1 MMNFT
6 QPRLRLLSLL
16 SVTLLVVGC
25 ASYYLFRQNIA
36 PTSESF
42 AVEDMNEGG
51 IEDIGTLTRP
61 DVEKRLNYL
70 IHDTLETLE
79 AVELITQSELSL
91 TIDGAQPV
99 GEQELQYEELF
110 VPFTSAQVKAAL
122 ASIQDLRFAQRLFAD
137 GSEIRLD
144 TSRLDPLW
152 KRAATPDEHAAEQYR
167 PERLRFRDGSEK
179 LFADINVQP
188 KADSDDIVLSDDYIA
203 LPINKPLAS
212 FDLKVAYRSYPAFK
226 KVVLDKDHPQV
237 TLDDGQHFQLTALG
251 DSSASLR
258 LSTPK
263 TTTFVVQG
271 LTDEGKALYSN
282 GNNTRSF
289 PSESDIEALRDYYK
303 ALRQTKDDLD
313 QFKTSQAIQQR
324 LEQVTEAL
332 SKQAGP
338 LKNTEADYRFEAT
351 PQRIVIHVLEPM
363 EDNVA
368 VFGQVQN
375 ILAEQ
380 ARYIAFDRKSDRY
393 GFIDQTGQWLIKPR
407 WVQVQESGV
416 AGIYW
421 VLAME
426 KSANSQADS
435 REAVGKTAYFPA
447 GSNKPVN
454 LPFEHITQIM
464 DNGLLLVERE
474 TNGPYGLYDSGNHRF
489 ILPMKFVNP
498 TVTSSLFIARLGNK
512 TYATEGEY
520 GAYTLAGKEV
530 LPPRFSDIQQSGNYL
545 YTNSADQNRQ
555 DVFDLEGKRINLQGY
570 NAIGHF
576 VDEQPLLVQ
585 DVRSKKFAFI
595 NRQGTLLPIKLPYD
609 EVEPFS
615 NGMAVVGRD
624 SSYGAIDLKGTLQ
637 IPLEY
642 TTINSFQTRY
652 AAAVRAGD
660 SGLVLISQ
668 NNKLVKKLGSYT
680 SLKVSDNSN
689 EARYYVRNPDNP
701 DESLVYDADGNRVDK
716 EE

>member
-1 MMNFT
+1 MNFT

-25 ASYYLFRQNIA
+25 ASYYLFRQSSML
-36 PTSESF
+36 PSESF
-42 AVEDMNEGG
+42 AAEDMNGGG
-51 IEDIGTLTRP
+51 IEDIGTLALP
-61 DVEKRLNYL
+61 DAEKRLNYL
-70 IHDTLETLE
+70 IHDTSETLE
-79 AVELITQSELSL
+79 ALELVTQSEISL
-91 TIDGAQPV
+91 TIEGTQPA

-110 VPFTSAQVKAAL
+110 VPFTSAQLKTAL
-122 ASIQDLRFAQRLFAD
+122 ASIQDLRFVQRLFAD

-144 TSRLDPLW
+144 TSSLDPLW
-152 KRAATPDEHAAEQYR
+152 KRAATPDEHAAIQYR

-179 LFADINVQP
+179 LFADIKVQP
-188 KADSDDIVLSDDYIA
+188 KADSDDIVLSDDYIT
-203 LPINKPLAS
+203 LPLNKPLAS
-212 FDLKVAYRSYPAFK
+212 LDLKIAYRSYPAFK

-271 LTDEGKALYSN
+271 LTDNGKALYSN

-289 PSESDIEALRDYYK
+289 PSQSDIDALRDYYK
-303 ALRQTKDDLD
+303 ALRQTKADLD
-313 QFKTSQAIQQR
+313 QFKTSQAVQQR
-324 LEQVTEAL
+324 LEHLTEAL
-332 SKQAGP
+332 STQAGP

-363 EDNVA
+363 QDNVA
-368 VFGQVQN
+368 VFTQVQN
-375 ILAEQ
+375 VLAEQ
-380 ARYIAFDRKSDRY
+380 VRYIALDRKSERY
-393 GFIDQTGQWLIKPR
+393 GFIDQGGQWLIKPR
-407 WVQVQESGV
+407 WLQVQESGV
-416 AGIYW
+416 ADIYSLLTLEG
-421 VLAME
+421 VD
-426 KSANSQADS
+426 Q
-435 REAVGKTAYFPA
+435 TAYFPA
-447 GSNKPVN
+447 GSNKLIN
-454 LPFEHITQIM
+454 LPFELITQTM

-474 TNGPYGLYDSGNHRF
+474 TNGPYGLYDARNHRF

-498 TVTSSLFIARLGNK
+498 TVSGNLFIARLGTK
-512 TYATEGEY
+512 TYATEGQY

-530 LPPRFSDIQQSGNYL
+530 LPPQFSDIQQSGDYL
-545 YTNSADQNRQ
+545 YTNSADQGRQ

-570 NAIGHF
+570 NVIGRF
-576 VDEQPLLVQ
+576 VGEQPLLVQ
-585 DVRSKKFAFI
+585 DARTRKFAFI
-595 NRQGTLLPIKLPYD
+595 NRQGALLPIKLPYD

-642 TTINSFQTRY
+642 NSINSFQTRY
-652 AAAVRAGD
+652 AAAVQEGD

-680 SLKVSDNSN
+680 SLKVTDNSN
-689 EARYYVRNPDNP
+689 EARYYVTDPSNP